1 LTGQL
6 IEEKMAVYVRL
17 GMRLLYRGSK
27 NTVQS
32 KRAQRILENMSIKQG
47 KRFNAPESAE
57 DIPAFIKFHK
67 LDMSEVLDPVDSFK
81 TFNEFFY
88 RKLKPEARPCDS
100 AEDANVAVSAAD
112 CRMMTFAT
120 IDDATKIWIKGLE
133 FSVGKLLGDEE
144 LGKTYNGGA
153 LAIFRLAPQD
163 YHR

>member
-1 LTGQL
+1 LTGQI

-27 NTVQS
+27 NAVHS
-32 KRAQRILENMSIKQG
+32 KRAQKILQNMSIKQG
-47 KRFNAPESAE
+47 KRFDAPESAA
-57 DIPAFIKFHK
+57 DIPAFIQFHK
-67 LDMSEVLDPVDSFK
+67 LDMEEVLDPVSSFK

-88 RKLKPEARPCDS
+88 RKLKVDARPCDNP
-100 AEDANVAVSAAD
+100 EDPKIAVSAAD

-120 IDDATKIWIKGLE
+120 IDDATKLWIKGQE

-144 LGKTYNGGA
+144 LGKTYEGGA